1 MNLFEWIKLL
11 VAHFIIRN
19 SIVINV
25 QIANISDSILICVFL
40 TRILM
45 TKNKSQ
51 TLSFHLN
58 LTYRNTWTIIL
69 STHRMRTFQVIIG
82 PTIQVSVA
90 TAMKSVASEAD
101 FALATES
108 PSTDVST
115 NRVLVADRQTIS
127 AKSWNLNAA
136 VCCVRQGETSKTWA
150 LVGSVSVDALRILTT
165 LSDSFAAL
173 VNILAS
179 LPLEWFIIDRHSV
192 ISRWAVIASKSRRH
206 ICATDSLIAR
216 MQSVALVDVNTFHS
230 ILAVVSRR
238 TRLAEEERRLI
249 GLYALKWTLAR
260 SIFAEVSLNVTNF
273 SIAFIAR
280 WTGTTNCSLFCVST
294 NNSAE

>member
-11 VAHFIIRN
+11 VAHFIVRN

-25 QIANISDSILICVFL
+25 QIANISDSILICVLL

-136 VCCVRQGETSKTWA
+136 VCCVRQGETSET
-150 LVGSVSVDALRILTT
+150 
-165 LSDSFAAL
+165 
-173 VNILAS
+173 
-179 LPLEWFIIDRHSV
+179 
-192 ISRWAVIASKSRRH
+192 
-206 ICATDSLIAR
+206 
-216 MQSVALVDVNTFHS
+216 
-230 ILAVVSRR
+230 
-238 TRLAEEERRLI
+238 
-249 GLYALKWTLAR
+249 
-260 SIFAEVSLNVTNF
+260 
-273 SIAFIAR
+273 
-280 WTGTTNCSLFCVST
+280 
-294 NNSAE
+294 